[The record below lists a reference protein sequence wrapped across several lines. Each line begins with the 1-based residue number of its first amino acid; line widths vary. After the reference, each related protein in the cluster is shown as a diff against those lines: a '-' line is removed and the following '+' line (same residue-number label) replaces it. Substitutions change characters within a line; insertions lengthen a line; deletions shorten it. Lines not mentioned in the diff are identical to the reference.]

1 MLGQREMTLHLPLL
15 AEMRREI
22 PAPAPHYLVS
32 TVRLMIVDTITN
44 NDQDGLVLV
53 LD

>member
-22 PAPAPHYLVS
+22 PAPHYLVS

-53 LD
+53 VD